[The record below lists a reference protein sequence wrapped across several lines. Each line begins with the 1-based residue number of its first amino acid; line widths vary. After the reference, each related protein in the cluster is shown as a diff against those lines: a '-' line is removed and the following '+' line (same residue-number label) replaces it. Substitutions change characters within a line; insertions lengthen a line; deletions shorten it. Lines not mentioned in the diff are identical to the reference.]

1 MKITIDV
8 KENVNEF
15 KDGDVLVY
23 DFKTKKFETKNIKE
37 MVDTA
42 LKPFEIE
49 KQKIMNEMSSAKE
62 RYNFMLERVDNI
74 LGGLEAVLRGVK

>member
-1 MKITIDV
+1 MKVTIDV

-37 MVDTA
+37 MVDTV